1 MSPKMRSY
9 VSNSSF
15 FVDRANDQSHELR
28 NEVVE
33 ERISDQVSENRGELD
48 IEIRRD
54 ERNRGRTN
62 EKGKRGEEWR
72 TIWEKRPVLAT

>member
-1 MSPKMRSY
+1 
-9 VSNSSF
+9 
-15 FVDRANDQSHELR
+15 LR

-33 ERISDQVSENRGELD
+33 ELISDQVSENRGELD
-48 IEIRRD
+48 IEIRID

-72 TIWEKRPVLAT
+72 WSEPEEPDRTSSQKSGRLKKESAEGENR